1 MANVLARIKIK
12 NKNFE
17 VSVELDEALKVKE
30 GVGNISSALN
40 SNAIYY
46 DLKKG
51 TIASSNDL
59 KNSFGTDDI
68 YQIAEKI
75 MKNGEIQKN
84 QEYRDSER
92 EEKIKQ
98 VISLIIQNSS
108 DQHDRPFTE
117 ERLKKSI
124 DEIHYNFDN
133 RPADQQMTDVVNEL
147 KKIIPIKIEVK
158 RIKLIIPA
166 SFTGQ
171 IYGLISNYKETEE
184 WLPNGDLKV
193 ILNIPAGI
201 QIDFYEKLNSITHG
215 AIQSE
220 ELNE

>member
-1 MANVLARIKIK
+1 M
-12 NKNFE
+12 
-17 VSVELDEALKVKE
+17 
-30 GVGNISSALN
+30 
-40 SNAIYY
+40 
-46 DLKKG
+46 
-51 TIASSNDL
+51 
-59 KNSFGTDDI
+59 
-68 YQIAEKI
+68 
-75 MKNGEIQKN
+75 
-84 QEYRDSER
+84 
-92 EEKIKQ
+92 
-98 VISLIIQNSS
+98 IIQNSS

>member
-1 MANVLARIKIK
+1 M
-12 NKNFE
+12 
-17 VSVELDEALKVKE
+17 KVKD
-30 GVGNISSALN
+30 GAGNVSSALN
-40 SNAIYY
+40 SNSVYY

-51 TIASSNDL
+51 TVVSLSDL
-59 KNSFGTDDI
+59 KDSFGTDDI
-68 YQIAEKI
+68 YQIAERI

-84 QEYRDSER
+84 QEYRESER
-92 EEKIKQ
+92 DEKIKQ

-108 DQHDRPFTE
+108 DQHGRPFTE
-117 ERLKKSI
+117 ERIKKAME
-124 DEIHYNFDN
+124 EIHYNFDN
-133 RPADQQMTDVVNEL
+133 RPAEQQMTDLVNEL

-158 RIKLIIPA
+158 RIKIVIPA

-171 IYGLISNYKETEE
+171 VYGLISSYKETEE
-184 WLPNGDLKV
+184 WLDNGDLEV

-220 ELNE
+220 DLS

>member
-1 MANVLARIKIK
+1 MANVLARIKLK

-17 VSVELDEALKVKE
+17 ISVDLDEALKVKD
-30 GVGNISSALN
+30 GTGNVSSALN
-40 SNAIYY
+40 SNSVYY

-51 TIASSNDL
+51 TVVSLSDL
-59 KNSFGTDDI
+59 KDSFGTDDI
-68 YQIAEKI
+68 YQIAERI

-84 QEYRDSER
+84 QEYRESER
-92 EEKIKQ
+92 DEKIKQ

-108 DQHDRPFTE
+108 DQHGRPFTE
-117 ERLKKSI
+117 ERIKKAME
-124 DEIHYNFDN
+124 EIHYNFDN
-133 RPADQQMTDVVNEL
+133 RPAEQQMTDLVNEL

-158 RIKLIIPA
+158 RIKIVIPA

-171 IYGLISNYKETEE
+171 VYGLISSYKETEE
-184 WLPNGDLKV
+184 WLDNGDLEV

-220 ELNE
+220 DLS

>member
-1 MANVLARIKIK
+1 MANVLARIKLK

-17 VSVELDEALKVKE
+17 ISVDLDEALKVKD
-30 GVGNISSALN
+30 GAGNVSSALN
-40 SNAIYY
+40 SNSVYY

-51 TIASSNDL
+51 TVVSLSDL
-59 KNSFGTDDI
+59 KDSFGTDDI
-68 YQIAEKI
+68 YQIAERI

-84 QEYRDSER
+84 QEYRESER
-92 EEKIKQ
+92 DEKIKQ

-108 DQHDRPFTE
+108 DQHGRPFTE
-117 ERLKKSI
+117 ERIKKAME
-124 DEIHYNFDN
+124 EIHYNFDN
-133 RPADQQMTDVVNEL
+133 RPAEQQMTDLVNEL

-158 RIKLIIPA
+158 RIKIVIPA

-171 IYGLISNYKETEE
+171 VYGLISSYKETEE
-184 WLPNGDLKV
+184 WLDNGDLEV

-220 ELNE
+220 DLS